1 MKRYF
6 LPITAIF
13 IVLLLQG
20 CNQKNSG
27 ELYNKP
33 ALFWYKQI
41 VKDIKDRDLEL
52 ADSHYT
58 SMSSEHVSSPLLE
71 PALVILA
78 QAHMENEEYLLS
90 NFYLDTY
97 MKRYGTY
104 DKNEYAEYMKIRANF
119 LSFPYPNRNQE
130 LLINTIKQ
138 TKQYVKSYPNSIYT
152 PLIKSIL
159 VKMELG
165 KFYLDGRIKNL
176 YQRTDREQSAKIYED
191 VIEKSPLKDAKLIEP
206 QRPWYRKIFE

>member
-1 MKRYF
+1 M
-6 LPITAIF
+6 
-13 IVLLLQG
+13 VLLLQG
-20 CNQKNSG
+20 CNQKNG
-27 ELYNKP
+27 AELYNKP
-33 ALFWYKQI
+33 ALFWYQQI

-52 ADSHYT
+52 ADTHYT

-71 PALVILA
+71 PALLILA
-78 QAHMENEEYLLS
+78 QAHMEKEEYLLA

-104 DKNEYAEYMKIRANF
+104 AKNEYAKYMKIRANF

-130 LLINTIKQ
+130 LLLRTIRD
-138 TKQYVKSYPNSIYT
+138 TKRYVRAYPNSIYT

-165 KFYLDGRIKNL
+165 NYYLDGRIEKL
-176 YQRTDREQSAKIYED
+176 YKRTNRDTSAQIYEKMN
-191 VIEKSPLKDAKLIEP
+191 EESPLKDANLIEP
-206 QRPWYRKIFE
+206 QKPWYRKIFE